1 MKKTIPRL
9 TALTLAAAVLLT
21 ACAGGNSAATMHLRK
36 AEGTVAVSDSEGKA
50 VEPQENLGLYSGYGV
65 GTQAESYAW
74 IDLDKVKLAKLDAG
88 SEIEIAK
95 EGKKLE
101 INVKSGSMLF
111 NVTEPLADDET
122 MDITTSTMM
131 LGIRGTCGWVTENT
145 AALLEGTVTVTAGD
159 QTASIGAGEMVI
171 LRKEGEL
178 DVIEFTYENVPE
190 FVQKEILDDSDLEQ
204 AVSDACG
211 IKFPTSYEEL
221 LSILAERPD
230 MEVVYSEIIDFEG
243 DGSPEFLVINKGENN
258 HDSISIYRNEPDGLK
273 KLHSMGGNRDSD
285 TVLYSLVEYNGK
297 LFVCRERLRKDD
309 GKSNYCWYYGSAAQ
323 EDGSFRDWGTVDHI
337 NQGRVA
343 GHDESGF
350 VPWNYEYYDSSSELS
365 DVEAVQGKY
374 TLVREL
380 VYIEGAW

>member
-1 MKKTIPRL
+1 MKTTKRL
-9 TALTLAAAVLLT
+9 TALALSLALLLT
-21 ACAGGNSAATMHLRK
+21 SCSGGASATSMHLRK
-36 AEGTVAVSDSEGKA
+36 TEGTVGVSDSEGK
-50 VEPQENLGLYSGYGV
+50 ELTPKSNLGLYSGYQV

-74 IDLDKVKLAKLDAG
+74 IDLDEVKLTKLDQD
-88 SEIEIAK
+88 SQIEIKKEDKHLEIEV
-95 EGKKLE
+95 L
-101 INVKSGSMLF
+101 SGALFF
-111 NVTEPLADDET
+111 NVSEPLADDEA
-122 MDITTSTMM
+122 MNIRTSTMM
-131 LGIRGTCGWVTENT
+131 VGIRGTCGWVGDNT

-343 GHDESGF
+343 AHDESGF